1 MMEHLTEA
9 QLNEYLDNLLEATA
23 LARTQAHLADCAD
36 CRERLASLLT
46 VFQTLEALPEELP
59 AHDLTPSI
67 LKALPRGSSL
77 PGWQLAFAIQAG
89 VGLVLLSILFPLLA
103 GYITHMMMG
112 LTNQFILPDVKFP
125 NPFDLRFSVP
135 VFHLPHASIPA
146 LPILVTPA
154 NLSIWLILGI
164 AASLLFVIGN
174 FSLVFHNNTKGQT
187 KGQK

>member
-9 QLNEYLDNLLEATA
+9 QLNEYLDNQLEGTA
-23 LARTQAHLADCAD
+23 LAHAQAHLDECAD
-36 CRERLASLLT
+36 CRERLASLQT
-46 VFQTLEALPEELP
+46 VFQTLDALPEEIP

-67 LKALPRGSSL
+67 LNALPQRSSL

-89 VGLVLLSILFPLLA
+89 VGLGLLLLLFPLMA

-112 LTNQFILPDVKFP
+112 LAGQFIVPDVKFP

-135 VFHLPHASIPA
+135 VFHLPHPSIPA

-154 NLSIWLILGI
+154 NLSVWLILGI

-174 FSLVFHNNTKGQT
+174 FSLVFHNNSKDQT

>member
-23 LARTQAHLADCAD
+23 LARIQAHLADCAD

-89 VGLVLLSILFPLLA
+89 VGLGLLLLLFPLLT
-103 GYITHMMMG
+103 GYITSMMVG
-112 LTNQFILPDVKFP
+112 LTGQFVVPEVKFP
-125 NPFDLRFSVP
+125 NHIDLHFSVP
-135 VFHLPHASIPA
+135 VFHLPHAFIPA
-146 LPILVTPA
+146 LPMLVTPT
-154 NLSIWLILGI
+154 NLSVWLILGI
-164 AASLLFVIGN
+164 AAGLLFVIGN
-174 FSLVFHNNTKGQT
+174 FSLVFHNNSKGQT
-187 KGQK
+187 K